1 MALLLSTL
9 AFVAASPT
17 LPPRACSTLYPKFY
31 SLVSSHPNETFTYN
45 QSAAL
50 VASGVGGSEDLPP
63 IRQFPHLE
71 IYSQPSAASDPH
83 VILQYIDFKVPAGS
97 YGCQL
102 SISDANNQ
110 LYFTNNSN
118 TDASDPVLNVSA
130 LFPGAICDDPTYNS
144 VMNANPS
151 VIETP
156 GWGIFTLSP
165 GGSTIINSA
174 ACPQG
179 EDVHAQFVVEFAY
192 PGEGYNDWILPQL
205 TARDADL
212 QISEGFYMTF
222 TADRWEM
229 GMRCEFCF

>member
-1 MALLLSTL
+1 MAILLSAL
-9 AFVAASPT
+9 ALVAASPT
-17 LPPRACSTLYPKFY
+17 LPPRACSTIYPNIY
-31 SLVSSHPNETFTYN
+31 SLVSSQPDEPVAPVTYN

-50 VASGVGGSEDLPP
+50 VVGGVGDSEDLQA
-63 IRQFPHLE
+63 ILQFPHLQ
-71 IYSQPSAASDPH
+71 IYNQPSSPSDPQG
-83 VILQYIDFKVPAGS
+83 IFQYLDFQVPAGS

-118 TDASDPVLNVSA
+118 TDAPDPVMNVSA

-165 GGSTIINSA
+165 GGSAVINSA
-174 ACPQG
+174 ACPP
-179 EDVHAQFVVEFAY
+179 EDGHAQFVVEFAY
-192 PGEGYNDWILPQL
+192 PGEGYSDWILPQL

-212 QISEGFYMTF
+212 QISEGFYMTYN
-222 TADRWEM
+222 
-229 GMRCEFCF
+229 C